1 MRVIV
6 ADDAV
11 LLREGIVRIL
21 ASDGYDV
28 TAAVGSGPDLIA
40 AAQEHTPDLV
50 VADVRMPPT
59 HTHDGIEAVRA
70 IRAARPQTAAV
81 LLSQYVEATA
91 AMDLFRDG
99 PAGLGYLLKDRI
111 VQVDDFL
118 DGIRRVATGGSAM
131 DPAIVAQ
138 LLGRPSTARHPLATL
153 TDRERDVL
161 ALMAEGLSNSGISAR
176 LHIGVRTIET
186 YTNTVFQKLDLH
198 AAPDE
203 HRRVRAVLT
212 YLDATRPS

>member
-21 ASDGYDV
+21 AGEEYDV
-28 TAAVGSGPDLIA
+28 VAAVGSGPELLSA
-40 AAQEHTPDLV
+40 ARAYAPDLV

-70 IRAARPQTAAV
+70 IREGRAGTAAI

-91 AMDLFRDG
+91 AMDLFRQD

-111 VQVDDFL
+111 MQVNDFL
-118 DGIRRVATGGSAM
+118 DGVRRVAAGGTVM
-131 DPAIVAQ
+131 DPLVVAQ
-138 LLGRPSTARHPLATL
+138 LLGRTAGPDDPLAAL

-161 ALMAEGLSNSGISAR
+161 ALMAQGLSNAGIGAR
-176 LHIGVRTIET
+176 LHIGVRTVET
-186 YTNTVFQKLDLH
+186 YTNAVFQKLRLH
-198 AAPDE
+198 AVPDE
-203 HRRVRAVLT
+203 HRRVRAVLA
-212 YLDATRPS
+212 YLDATR